1 MNEADSAQAYL
12 NTLEHQ
18 LQELQGFP
26 EEQRRHMLSLVHLIR
41 QQVLSLSQRERA
53 YYSVLKACED
63 LATFEDMDQVILSTL
78 QRAVELT
85 KAERGYCILVRPQG
99 EPAFAVS
106 HRYPP
111 GNTDQEPPSETIV
124 HHVLKERRPLRTT
137 NAEHD
142 PRFQGSMSIANYHIR
157 SVLCAPLSLQEEI
170 LGVLYLDTRQ
180 QVRQFNEIDLQ
191 AMEAMAFQTSA
202 AVALARLISDLRT
215 QNERLEKALCELDKA
230 KHELTKVERLSM
242 LGQVTAGIVHDLRGP
257 MNTIKGYA
265 GLLSNG
271 DPNPAERRQLTG
283 YILHAV
289 DRLNSMCQEL
299 LDFARG
305 EVTLSPRIVY
315 VPELMKNLHIL
326 LQPEWEAR
334 GLHLEMDVDYAG
346 PAVFD
351 DGRLTRA
358 LMNIANNA
366 RDAMGPGGILRISVR
381 VRENGLEF
389 RLSDNGPGVPPAM
402 RERLFE
408 PFATFGKREG
418 TGLGLAIARKIV
430 EDHGGTIRLDERS
443 AAGATFIITLPLE
456 CIPPEERPCR

>member
-1 MNEADSAQAYL
+1 MNEADSAQTYL
-12 NTLEHQ
+12 NALEHQ
-18 LQELQGFP
+18 LEEFPGFS

-53 YYSVLKACED
+53 YYIILKTCED
-63 LATFEDMDQVILSTL
+63 LAAFEDVDQVILSTL

-85 KAERGYCILVRPQG
+85 KAERGYCILIRPQ
-99 EPAFAVS
+99 EKPAVAVS

-111 GNTDQEPPSETIV
+111 GSADQEPPSETIV
-124 HHVLKERRPLRTT
+124 HHVLRKRRPLRTT

-142 PRFQGSMSIANYHIR
+142 PRFQGSISIANYHIR

-180 QVRQFNEIDLQ
+180 QVRQFSEIDLQ
-191 AMEAMAFQTSA
+191 ALEAMAFQASA
-202 AVALARLISDLRT
+202 AIALARLISDLRM
-215 QNERLEKALCELDKA
+215 QNEQLEKALRELDKA

-242 LGQVTAGIVHDLRGP
+242 LGQVVAGIVHDLRGP

-271 DPNPAERRQLTG
+271 DPNPVERRQLIG

-315 VPELMKNLHIL
+315 IPEFMKHLHIL

-334 GLHLEMDVDYAG
+334 GLHLEMDVGYIG

-351 DGRLTRA
+351 DARLTRA

-381 VRENGLEF
+381 VQENGLEF

-402 RERLFE
+402 YERLFE

-443 AAGATFIITLPLE
+443 SAGATFIITLPLE